1 MKIELEELEMEM
13 VIRKKIDARKER
25 YEYNFY
31 QTCSLE

>member
-25 YEYNFY
+25 YEYIRHVH
-31 QTCSLE
+31 